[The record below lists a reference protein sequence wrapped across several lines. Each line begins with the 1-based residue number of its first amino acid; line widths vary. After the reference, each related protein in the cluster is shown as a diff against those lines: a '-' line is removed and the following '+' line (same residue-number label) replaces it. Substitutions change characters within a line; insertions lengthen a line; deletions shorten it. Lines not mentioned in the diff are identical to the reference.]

1 MADQAQGLWGRH
13 RRRNVSIRRRLAYL
27 ILLVA
32 LPISAERIYALL
44 ASRDEQIDRT
54 YERLRDIADS
64 AALAQREAIGAAQAV
79 VQTLSRQASSLM
91 EDPPACE
98 QFLRRLNNEAVG
110 IQGALIAGVDGRIV
124 CASTRA
130 LMGVDL
136 SDRDYVRAALATPQ
150 PAISNLIT
158 ARNTGRSVIAVAE
171 AERDAQGDPIALAI
185 VGVDL
190 QWMSRIASQSGVQDG
205 VTVCV
210 IDGGGT
216 MLVRYPIGSNL
227 AGNSFRSHP
236 LVQRVLSGNQGQMKA
251 KGIDGEERYYAFSRL
266 AGTDL
271 RVLVGSDSS
280 MVIADIDQR
289 IFTIFFALLAG
300 VALLIVLAWYA
311 ADKLVVEPVQQLA
324 LDIVAVGREEA
335 DTISQVRVE
344 EFQPLVAAF
353 GEMNQRLSERT
364 EELRSQNGRLAALAR
379 MDGLTGLANRRTF
392 DVQLSE
398 DWVRAGD
405 LRRPLALVM
414 ADVDHFKLFNDARG
428 HLAGDDALRS
438 VARMLSAATA
448 GTRYL
453 AARYGGE
460 EFVVLLPDTD
470 LAGAVEFAEDVRRL
484 VAALGIEH
492 PGVPSRRLTASFG
505 AAATVPRFPGSPDG
519 LLAAV
524 DAALYE
530 AKRQGRNRVI
540 AAPDLAVER
549 L

>member
-1 MADQAQGLWGRH
+1 MADQAQGLWGRR

-44 ASRDEQIDRT
+44 ASRDEQIGRT
-54 YERLRDIADS
+54 YEQLRDIAES
-64 AALAQREAIGAAQAV
+64 AALAQRETIGAAQAV
-79 VQTLSRQASSLM
+79 VQTLSRQASALM
-91 EDPPACE
+91 QDPAGCE

-110 IQGALIAGVDGRIV
+110 VQGALIAGADGRVV

-130 LMGVDL
+130 LIGLDL
-136 SDRDYVRAALATPQ
+136 SDREYVRDALATPQ
-150 PAISNLIT
+150 AVISHLIT
-158 ARNTGRSVIAVAE
+158 ARNTGRTVIAIAE
-171 AERDAQGDPIALAI
+171 AERDPQGDPIALAA

-190 QWMSRIASQSGVQDG
+190 QWMSRIAAQSGVEDG
-205 VTVCV
+205 VTVCI
-210 IDGGGT
+210 IDGTGT
-216 MLVRYPIGSNL
+216 VLVRYPVESGLVGAN
-227 AGNSFRSHP
+227 FRDHP
-236 LVQRVLSGNQGQMKA
+236 LIQRVLASTEGQLKA
-251 KGIDGEERYYAFSRL
+251 VGLDGQERYFAFARL
-266 AGTDL
+266 AGTEL

-280 MVIADIDQR
+280 LMIADIDQR
-289 IFTIFFALLAG
+289 ILTIFFALLGG
-300 VALLIVLAWYA
+300 VVLLIVLAWYA
-311 ADKLVVEPVQQLA
+311 AEKLVVDPVQQLA
-324 LDIVAVGREEA
+324 FDIGAVGREEA

-353 GEMNQRLSERT
+353 DEMNQRLSERT

-414 ADVDHFKLFNDARG
+414 ADVDHFKLFNDGRG

-448 GTRYL
+448 GTAYL
-453 AARYGGE
+453 AARYGGG

-492 PGVPSRRLTASFG
+492 PGVPSHRLTASFG
-505 AAATVPRFPGSPDG
+505 AAATVPRFPGSPDS

-524 DAALYE
+524 DSALYE
-530 AKRQGRNRVI
+530 AKRQGRNRVV
-540 AAPDLAVER
+540 AAPDFATER

>member
-1 MADQAQGLWGRH
+1 MADQAHGFWVRP

-44 ASRDEQIDRT
+44 VSRQEQV
-54 YERLRDIADS
+54 ERIYNKLHNVAQS
-64 AALAQREAIGAAQAV
+64 AALAQRETVGAAQAV
-79 VQTLSRQASSLM
+79 VQTLSRQATALM
-91 EDPPACE
+91 QEPEHCE

-110 IQGALIAGVDGRIV
+110 IQGALIADAAGRVV
-124 CASTRA
+124 CASSRA
-130 LMGVDL
+130 LLGADI
-136 SDRDYVRAALATPQ
+136 SDRDYVQAALKTPQ
-150 PAISNLIT
+150 PVISTLLT
-158 ARNTGRSVIAVAE
+158 ARNTGRSVLVVAE
-171 AERDAQGDPIALAI
+171 AERDDHGDPVGLAA
-185 VGVDL
+185 VGLDL
-190 QWMSRIASQSGVQDG
+190 QWMSRVAAQSGVDDG
-205 VTVCV
+205 VTVSV
-210 IDGGGT
+210 VDGGGT
-216 MLVRYPIGSNL
+216 ILAQYPTSTNLVGANVRDHPFFARIM
-227 AGNSFRSHP
+227 AGTE
-236 LVQRVLSGNQGQMKA
+236 
-251 KGIDGEERYYAFSRL
+251 GELQAVGFDETERYFAYARL
-266 AGTDL
+266 PGTDM

-280 MVIADIDQR
+280 AVIAAIDQR
-289 IFTIFFALLAG
+289 MFTVFFALLAG
-300 VALLIVLAWYA
+300 VVSLIILAWYA

-335 DTISQVRVE
+335 DSIGQVRVE

-353 GEMNQRLSERT
+353 GEMNRRLSERT

-448 GTRYL
+448 GTRFL

-470 LAGAVEFAEDVRRL
+470 LDGAVEFAEDVRRL
-484 VAALGIEH
+484 IAALAIEH
-492 PGVPSRRLTASFG
+492 PGVPARRLTASFG
-505 AAATVPRFPGSPDG
+505 AAAAVPLFPSSPDA

-530 AKRQGRNRVI
+530 AKRQGRNRVV
-540 AAPDLAVER
+540 AAADLVAEQ